1 MVRNKNGETGLVPK
15 NYVQTLTTDEKLLL
29 EKNSYDSLK
38 EPNSKLSNKTWYYG
52 AISRTKCD
60 QLLNEFGKFGDF
72 LVRDSETNAG
82 DFSGNLTCFDRS
94 GFPFEIKLNPAMRLC
109 ALELSKLF

>member
-1 MVRNKNGETGLVPK
+1 MVRNKNGETGLAPK

-38 EPNSKLSNKTWYYG
+38 EPDSKLSNKTWYYG

-82 DFSGNLTCFDRS
+82 DFSGECSMDRY
-94 GFPFEIKLNPAMRLC
+94 FNFKLKLLRL
-109 ALELSKLF
+109 LK